1 MSRVSNDSRW
11 TVLLPG
17 LLLAGGGIGLANPAI
32 AQLALAV
39 VSPNRSG
46 MASGIN
52 NTFRL
57 GGVATGVALLGAV
70 LQGHVANSVIAA
82 GPRTPREHAGFV
94 TGTHDLLLVGTG
106 IVAAGAVAAF
116 ALTRNA

>member
-1 MSRVSNDSRW
+1 MSRVSNDSRR

-17 LLLAGGGIGLANPAI
+17 LLLAGVGIGLANPAI
-32 AQLALAV
+32 AHLALAV
-39 VSPNRSG
+39 VPQNRSG

-70 LQGHVANSVIAA
+70 LQSRVPNGVIAA
-82 GPRTPREHAGFV
+82 GPRTPRQHAAFV
-94 TGTHDLLLVGTG
+94 TGTHELLLVGTAT
-106 IVAAGAVAAF
+106 VAAGAPAAF
-116 ALTRNA
+116 ALIRNA